1 MHAKG
6 FPGPARQE
14 NAGRSSRAA
23 VHRTSKPS
31 GPSLW
36 GVKARRFLRSVGGQ
50 FLLATLA
57 VLLLFLLVGA
67 GVSYLLGSVFGG
79 GWFVF

>member
-1 MHAKG
+1 M
-6 FPGPARQE
+6 
-14 NAGRSSRAA
+14 N
-23 VHRTSKPS
+23 
-31 GPSLW
+31 
-36 GVKARRFLRSVGGQ
+36 ARRFLRSVGGQ

-67 GVSYLLGSVFGG
+67 GVSYLLGSAFGG